1 MNIAGVDEAGKG
13 SVIGSMFVAG
23 VMIEETSLRRLEH
36 MGVRDSKVISPNRR
50 ALLAVRIQKICNYH
64 VHEVTAGQIDE
75 LRRIMTMNEI
85 VVKAHASVLRTL
97 KPDRAYIDASDV
109 DAGRFAERVM
119 AESGVVNVIAEHK
132 ADKNHLIVS
141 AASIIAKVAR
151 DTWIKELQ
159 KGLGLKIGSGYPSDQ
174 TTVKFLRSWLLEY
187 RQLPIFARHTWKT
200 AQNVL
205 TECGK
210 DMEMTI

>member
-13 SVIGSMFVAG
+13 SVIGPMFVAG

-36 MGVRDSKVISPNRR
+36 MGVKDSKVISPNRR

-85 VVKAHASVLRTL
+85 VVKAHARVLRKL
-97 KPDRAYIDASDV
+97 NPDWAYVDASDV
-109 DAGRFAERVM
+109 DAERFAERVM

-132 ADKNHLIVS
+132 ADKSHPIVS
-141 AASIIAKVAR
+141 AASIIAKVSR
-151 DTWIKELQ
+151 DTWIKELENRV
-159 KGLGLKIGSGYPSDQ
+159 GYKIGSGYPSDQ
-174 TTVKFLRSWLLEY
+174 TTMQFLKSWLLEY
-187 RQLPIFARHTWKT
+187 RQLPMFTRHSWKT
-200 AQNVL
+200 AQNAL
-205 TECGK
+205 TQCGK
-210 DMEMTI
+210 DGETVI